1 MLHESDRLAHEIAEQ
16 LTRLGMRIVF
26 AESCTGGLLSAT
38 LARIPGIS
46 NVHCG
51 SAVVY
56 RLDTKTQ
63 WLGIE
68 KTILVNPGAV
78 SEPVARLMAEGVLK
92 RTPEASIAAS
102 ITGHLGPN
110 APAHQDGLIYVGIAI
125 RDKTCRVLEH
135 RLPKLGEFT
144 GSGEV
149 ERLRRLEA
157 AAEFVLVN
165 VAETLRPHLS

>member
-1 MLHESDRLAHEIAEQ
+1 MSHESDRLAQEIAEQ
-16 LTRLGMRIVF
+16 LTQLGMRIVF

-68 KTILVNPGAV
+68 NSILENPGAV

-102 ITGHLGPN
+102 ITGHLGPH
-110 APAHQDGLIYVGIAI
+110 APAQQDGLIYVGIVI
-125 RDKTCRVLEH
+125 RHKTCRVLEH
-135 RLPKLGEFT
+135 RLSNLGEFS
-144 GSGEV
+144 GSGEG
-149 ERLRRLEA
+149 ERQRRLEA
-157 AAEFVLVN
+157 AAEFVLAN
-165 VAETLRPHLS
+165 VVETLRPHLS